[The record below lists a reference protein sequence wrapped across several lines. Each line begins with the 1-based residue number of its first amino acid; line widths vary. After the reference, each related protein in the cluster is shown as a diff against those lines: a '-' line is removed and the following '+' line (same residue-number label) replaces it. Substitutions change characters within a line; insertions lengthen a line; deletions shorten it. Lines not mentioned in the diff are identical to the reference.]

1 MTAGPT
7 SQPDPDAHGA
17 QPSAPR
23 RPHRLPR
30 RTARTLQVACRRQNP
45 SHQALPLSNVP
56 ARPQHRGRGAPSSA
70 GGSAKARLPATLHL
84 PPLPHAQQHPC
95 RGRPLLPSDTSSP
108 QTSTFQAFLFPP
120 QGHGPIPLHQ
130 AALPLQPPSLH
141 LPSPGAGQQGRC
153 PLRNWPLG
161 PSREE
166 RGRGGAPRLPLPGSS
181 EPRREGEGA
190 TADLLS
196 PTSFQGQQDPRGKPA
211 PEEGQGGGL
220 RGLGPRTL
228 TSPLSC
234 AHPPAQRGKPR
245 SSHRSE
251 NRATKCDQTQ

>member
-17 QPSAPR
+17 HPSAPR

-30 RTARTLQVACRRQNP
+30 RTARTLQVACKRQNP

-56 ARPQHRGRGAPSSA
+56 ARPQHGGRGAPSSA

-141 LPSPGAGQQGRC
+141 LPSPGAGQQGHSETGLWG
-153 PLRNWPLG
+153 PAGRNGAGEG
-161 PSREE
+161 PQGSLFVAPVSPGG
-166 RGRGGAPRLPLPGSS
+166 RGRGHGRSALTNLFPR
-181 EPRREGEGA
+181 
-190 TADLLS
+190 TAG
-196 PTSFQGQQDPRGKPA
+196 PTRKTGPRGRT
-211 PEEGQGGGL
+211 GRGTQG
-220 RGLGPRTL
+220 
-228 TSPLSC
+228 
-234 AHPPAQRGKPR
+234 A
-245 SSHRSE
+245 
-251 NRATKCDQTQ
+251 RATDTHQPPQLCPPPSTERKAEIIPQKRKQSNQVRPNPIK